1 MELFPRAR
9 PGRKAQRIQ
18 KIDTGMSNIEK
29 PNSRLFDLDLLRAIV
44 TVADCGSFT
53 TAASRLHSTQS
64 TVSQKIR
71 RLEEMAGHRLLE
83 RGNRDVLPTDAG
95 ATLLGYARRLLALN
109 DEMLEALS
117 GATVALTVR
126 IGVPDDFAA
135 GRTTEQLAAFNRRYP
150 QVKLEVTSGM
160 SRDLSASYDRGELDL
175 VVLKQLRNS
184 REALGCWPEKTRWV
198 DSAKNPCIHLD
209 PLPIVTFPPRGVYR
223 DEMINALESIGRR
236 WHISFTSSSLSGL
249 QSAIADG
256 MGIGLLPLRAVTAGH
271 QVLARS
277 TGLPSVDVF
286 EVALLHRPAADPMV
300 KELARVLSRV
310 LAQDT
315 RG

>member
-1 MELFPRAR
+1 
-9 PGRKAQRIQ
+9 
-18 KIDTGMSNIEK
+18 MSDSEK
-29 PNSRLFDLDLLRAIV
+29 SNSRLFDLDLLRAIV

-53 TAASRLHSTQS
+53 TAAARLHSTQS
-64 TVSQKIR
+64 TVSQKVR

-95 ATLLGYARRLLALN
+95 DTLLGYARRLLALN
-109 DEMLEALS
+109 DELAEALS

-135 GRTTEQLAAFNRRYP
+135 GRTTERLAAFNRRYP

-175 VVLKQLRNS
+175 VLLKQRRAS
-184 REALGCWPEKTRWV
+184 REALACWPEKTCWV
-198 DSAKNPCIHLD
+198 DSTRNPCIDLD

-223 DEMINALESIGRR
+223 DEMIAALEAVGRR

-256 MGIGLLPLRAVTAGH
+256 MGIGLLPLRAVSAGH
-271 QVLARS
+271 AVLPKNA
-277 TGLPSVDVF
+277 GLPAVDVF

-300 KELARVLSRV
+300 KALARVLSRV
-310 LAQDT
+310 LAEDT
-315 RG
+315 RSRPSFEK

>member
-1 MELFPRAR
+1 
-9 PGRKAQRIQ
+9 
-18 KIDTGMSNIEK
+18 MSDSEK
-29 PNSRLFDLDLLRAIV
+29 SNSRLFDLDLLRAIV

-53 TAASRLHSTQS
+53 TAAARLHSTQS
-64 TVSQKIR
+64 TVSQKVR

-95 ATLLGYARRLLALN
+95 DTLLGYARRLLALN
-109 DEMLEALS
+109 DELAEALS

-135 GRTTEQLAAFNRRYP
+135 GRTTERLAAFNRRYP

-175 VVLKQLRNS
+175 MLLKQRRAS
-184 REALGCWPEKTRWV
+184 REALACWPEKTCWV
-198 DSAKNPCIHLD
+198 DSARNPCIDLD

-223 DEMINALESIGRR
+223 DEMIAALEAVGRR

-256 MGIGLLPLRAVTAGH
+256 MGIGLLPLRAVSAGH
-271 QVLARS
+271 AVLPKNV
-277 TGLPSVDVF
+277 GLPAVDVF

-300 KELARVLSRV
+300 KALARVLSRV
-310 LAQDT
+310 LAEDT
-315 RG
+315 RSRPAFEK